1 MTLDRAPSPPVRS
14 DPAKR
19 TFDLL
24 ASGSLLI
31 LFSPLL
37 LVAGAAV
44 AATSTGGPFFLQ
56 TRVGRHGRPFRI
68 VKFRTMTVLAGA
80 ERGSF
85 EPGST
90 ARVTR
95 IGRLL
100 RATKLDELP
109 QLWNVLRGEMSLVG
123 PRPEVPRWTEVHR
136 DRWETVLRVR
146 PGITDPASLRFRDEE
161 RILAAEPDPEATY
174 RDRILPR
181 KLDLAEQYVRE
192 RTFAGDLAILARTAI
207 AIFRRAEPADTLG
220 GSGESGESR

>member
-1 MTLDRAPSPPVRS
+1 MTSARDPSPLDRS

-19 TFDLL
+19 CFDLL

-31 LFSPLL
+31 ALSPLL
-37 LVAGAAV
+37 LLLAAGV
-44 AATSTGGPFFLQ
+44 SATSAGGPFFRQ

-68 VKFRTMTVLAGA
+68 VKFRTMKVLAGS

-90 ARVTR
+90 ARVTG
-95 IGRLL
+95 IGRVL

-136 DRWETVLRVR
+136 ERWAIVLSVR

-161 RILAAEPDPEATY
+161 RILAAEADPEAAY

-181 KLDLAEQYVRE
+181 KLELAEQYVRE
-192 RTFAGDLAILARTAI
+192 RSFAGDLAILARTAI
-207 AIFRRAEPADTLG
+207 AVFRRAEAADTLG
-220 GSGESGESR
+220 DSGKFGESR

>member
-1 MTLDRAPSPPVRS
+1 M
-14 DPAKR
+14 
-19 TFDLL
+19 L

-123 PRPEVPRWTEVHR
+123 PRPEVPRWTEVHL

-146 PGITDPASLRFRDEE
+146 PVITDPASLRFRDEE
-161 RILAAEPDPEATY
+161 RILAAEPDPEAAY

-181 KLDLAEQYVRE
+181 KLELAEQYVRE

-207 AIFRRAEPADTLG
+207 VIFRRAEPADTLG

>member
-1 MTLDRAPSPPVRS
+1 MPSDRAKTSPDR
-14 DPAKR
+14 PAPLKR

-24 ASGSLLI
+24 VSIVLLI
-31 LFSPLL
+31 LSLPLL
-37 LVAGAAV
+37 LLLGAIV
-44 AATSTGGPFFLQ
+44 SATSAGGPFFRQ
-56 TRVGRHGRPFRI
+56 ARVGRHGRPFRI
-68 VKFRTMTVLAGA
+68 VKFRTMKVLAGS

-95 IGRLL
+95 IGRVL

-136 DRWETVLRVR
+136 ERWAIVLSVR

-161 RILAAEPDPEATY
+161 RILAAEADPEAAY

-181 KLDLAEQYVRE
+181 KLELAEQYVRE
-192 RTFAGDLAILARTAI
+192 RSFAGDLAILARTAI
-207 AIFRRAEPADTLG
+207 AVFRRAEAADTLG
-220 GSGESGESR
+220 DSGKFGESR

>member
-1 MTLDRAPSPPVRS
+1 MRPQSVETPIDRPAPL
-14 DPAKR
+14 KR

-24 ASGSLLI
+24 ISAVLLI
-31 LFSPLL
+31 LSFPLL
-37 LVAGAAV
+37 LVVGAIV
-44 AATSTGGPFFLQ
+44 SATSSGGPFFLQ

-68 VKFRTMTVLAGA
+68 VKFRTMTVLSGA

-85 EPGST
+85 EPGSS
-90 ARVTR
+90 ARVTG

-109 QLWNVLRGEMSLVG
+109 QLWNVLRGDMSLVG

-136 DRWETVLRVR
+136 ERWAIVLSVR

-161 RILAAEPDPEATY
+161 RILAAEADPEAAY

-181 KLDLAEQYVRE
+181 KLELAAQYVRE
-192 RTFAGDLAILARTAI
+192 RTLAGDLAILARTAL
-207 AIFRRAEPADTLG
+207 AVFRRAETADTLDD
-220 GSGESGESR
+220 SGKAR

>member
-14 DPAKR
+14 DPGKR
-19 TFDLL
+19 AFDLL

-37 LVAGAAV
+37 LVVGAAV
-44 AATSTGGPFFLQ
+44 AATSAGGPFFLQ

-109 QLWNVLRGEMSLVG
+109 QLWNVLRGDMSLVG

-136 DRWETVLRVR
+136 ARWENVLRVR

-161 RILAAEPDPEATY
+161 RILAAEPDPEAAY

-220 GSGESGESR
+220 DSGTSGESR